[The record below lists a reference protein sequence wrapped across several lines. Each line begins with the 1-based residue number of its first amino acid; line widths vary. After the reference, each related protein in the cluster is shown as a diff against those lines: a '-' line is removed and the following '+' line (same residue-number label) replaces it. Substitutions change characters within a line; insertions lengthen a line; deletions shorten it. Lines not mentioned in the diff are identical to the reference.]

1 MTAKEEALKTRL
13 IDYLFDTDYSIKEIS
28 SELGMTKTSMI
39 LYLFHGYSVTAKR
52 AVEIDKFLSALGY

>member
-28 SELGMTKTSMI
+28 SKLGMTKTAMN
-39 LYLFHGYSVTAKR
+39 LYLFHGYSVTAEQTK
-52 AVEIDKFLSALGY
+52 VINNFLTTLGY